1 MATGTP
7 VGRSQHQ
14 WHGAGRAA
22 PPDNWEMYWVG
33 CSTPECTRYTKVWGK
48 DQIVAKGGAHQ
59 GKGSKEQIFCD
70 VCANNASEDESQWWS
85 DPPQWPIRAGQGP
98 RQSPAGS
105 AAGSAAGNAQ
115 APRPGP
121 GTADVGALLGDVRA
135 MTEEITRLAARVL
148 EVQTRLEVTLAM
160 RDV

>member
-1 MATGTP
+1 MAMATGTP

-14 WHGAGRAA
+14 WHRAGRAT
-22 PPDNWEMYWVG
+22 PPDNWEVYWVG
-33 CSTPECTRYTKVWGK
+33 CSTHECTRYTKVWGK

-98 RQSPAGS
+98 RQTPAGS
-105 AAGSAAGNAQ
+105 AAGSAEAS
-115 APRPGP
+115 RPGP
-121 GTADVGALLGDVRA
+121 GTEADVGTWLGEVRA
-135 MTEEITRLAARVL
+135 LTQEIARLTARVL
-148 EVQTRLEVTLAM
+148 EVQTRLEVLLQQ
-160 RDV
+160 RSG